1 MIILAWLRQHLLIGI
16 ALILL
21 MITSCWHIPQLRSI
35 DWLVIA
41 VLFNLMLVV
50 NGLIR
55 CNLLEYLA
63 LKILQHCR
71 NERDLVLALSV
82 LCFISSMFITND
94 VALLLFVPLT
104 LIILRQIDING
115 VQLVVLET
123 LAANLG
129 SAFSPLGNPQNL
141 FIYSYFKF
149 SMLDFLIDSFPLL
162 IVGGLFL
169 LWLVRKT
176 QKQFLQLQIELPTI
190 NKLYCGIYC
199 ALFAL
204 VLASVAGMLNY
215 LWVTLLV
222 VVVNLIIQPQQ
233 FKRVDYPLLILFII
247 FFLLIGNLLQF
258 PELMSNIQFALSFP
272 AADYWLGLG
281 LSQVIS
287 NVPAALLLAPV
298 NRSPQLL
305 LWGVNVGGMGTL
317 IASMASLI
325 SYRLYVAKYPD
336 AKGKYLSCFYN
347 YNFTGLVIFSIVLS
361 CLAFLMRYL
370 SLLNF

>member
-63 LKILQHCR
+63 LKILQRCR
-71 NERDLVLALSV
+71 NERDLVLALSI

-104 LIILRQIDING
+104 LIILKQIDING

-162 IVGGLFL
+162 ILGGLFL

-176 QKQFLQLQIELPTI
+176 PKQCLQLQIELPTI
-190 NKLYCGIYC
+190 NTLYCWIYC

-204 VLASVAGMLNY
+204 VLASVVGVLNY

-222 VVVNLIIQPQQ
+222 VVVNLIIQPRQ

-258 PELMSNIQFALSFP
+258 SELMGNIQFALSFP

-336 AKGKYLSCFYN
+336 AKSSYLSCFYN
-347 YNFTGLVIFSIVLS
+347 YNFTGLVLFSIVLS